1 MLPALGAL
9 FSVPIQNAATT
20 IVSVP
25 VKAGA
30 GYERSLILRTDPWYN
45 NTAKSHNVD
54 WAPAFRNNANSPHP
68 ASDTGEAVAHQG
80 FLHWLQVNE
89 DALAQA
95 SQANRGAS
103 APSDTEPMGSLN
115 WADRIRLTNQLSPPF
130 FGRPPQSSIAA
141 PCTICPDRAGVCQTA
156 GLHDQPDESL
166 LQPGTR
172 LLVYGPSHVSSM
184 FLVYQSALAHA
195 GVLLDAQHASRLEAP
210 ACPLLPA
217 KILQATSTENSS
229 VTLMVNNPIYQG
241 GGSSTLSRISE
252 FLEAGAFTH
261 ILFMK
266 PHEPVWFSNGL
277 CSQGSLNP
285 INFGDRA
292 EGQCRTEHQSDD
304 LQEVTL
310 SETAVDFD
318 GCMRQTDLWKT
329 FERYAS
335 TSRARLV
342 NVVPHYVNQDMK
354 RLGPNSVAFYP
365 IIRKHPCITAC
376 DCPTAPCP
384 LGLQGHT
391 CVVICSGGT
400 TCSVGPAAKLAAAA
414 LQTVYGKRPAVA
426 DA

>member
-1 MLPALGAL
+1 MGWFLVIALLCGAQLALCLPEM
-9 FSVPIQNAATT
+9 QH
-20 IVSVP
+20 
-25 VKAGA
+25 
-30 GYERSLILRTDPWYN
+30 RSLGSRPSDSGTETL
-45 NTAKSHNVD
+45 
-54 WAPAFRNNANSPHP
+54 APVFQNRSANSPQ
-68 ASDTGEAVAHQG
+68 ASGTQDAHQG
-80 FLHWLQVNE
+80 FLHWLKNAE
-89 DALAQA
+89 HALAQA

-115 WADRIRLTNQLSPPF
+115 WADRIRLTNNPF
-130 FGRPPQSSIAA
+130 GKPSDPVTSIAA
-141 PCTICPDRAGVCQTA
+141 PFIICPDRTGVCKTA

-195 GVLLDAQHASRLEAP
+195 GVLLDAQHACRLEAP
-210 ACPLLPA
+210 ACFRLPA
-217 KILQATSTENSS
+217 KIFQATSTENSS
-229 VTLMVNNPIYQG
+229 VTLIVNHPYYQG

-252 FLEAGAFTH
+252 LLEAGAFTH

-277 CSQGSLNP
+277 CSHEGSLNP
-285 INFGDRA
+285 AAAGDRV

-335 TSRARLV
+335 TSGARLV
-342 NVVPHYVNQDMK
+342 NVVPHYVNQDME
-354 RLGPNSVAFYP
+354 RLSPNSVAFYP
-365 IIRKHPCITAC
+365 ILRTHPCITAM

-391 CVVICSGGT
+391 CVVICSGGA
-400 TCSVGPAAKLAAAA
+400 TCSVGPAAELAAAA
-414 LQTVYGKRPAVA
+414 LQTVYGKRP
-426 DA
+426 